1 MGDGPEGREAAVHI
15 AHLQFIGRREER
27 RLELPGGPEGDDPPE
42 VQEGVAVDDCL
53 ALEEIVGREQDRAAA
68 GHPVPE
74 DRAKPDPHAHVD
86 VRERLVEEQHA
97 GVAEHHPREFR
108 ALPLAHRKL
117 ADPALPVVRD
127 AEERQGP
134 FHLHRDVVGRDAGHL
149 REEREVPSDGHLL
162 VRERNVDEDPQLPP
176 HLVGGGPDID
186 AADRGRAG
194 VGLGEPRE
202 DPQAS
207 RLARAVRPEQAEHLA
222 LLDFQRDLVEGADS
236 RILFD
241 EPRGLYKHP
250 LRSTDEAGII
260 LGFRSYSSNVERPRP
275 CAAGRSIPRT
285 MGVVGPV
292 GGRARRAGPA
302 GLPRTGTLATPPAPP
317 ADVPSRRTRPGAGP
331 LRARA

>member
-1 MGDGPEGREAAVHI
+1 
-15 AHLQFIGRREER
+15 
-27 RLELPGGPEGDDPPE
+27 GPEGDDPPE

-127 AEERQGP
+127 TEERQGP

-162 VRERNVDEDPQLPP
+162 ERERNVDEDPQLPP
-176 HLVGGGPDID
+176 HLVGAARTSMPQTVAEPASGWVSPERTRKQVVLPAPFGPNKPNTSPSLI
-186 AADRGRAG
+186 
-194 VGLGEPRE
+194 
-202 DPQAS
+202 
-207 RLARAVRPEQAEHLA
+207 
-222 LLDFQRDLVEGADS
+222 
-236 RILFD
+236 
-241 EPRGLYKHP
+241 
-250 LRSTDEAGII
+250 
-260 LGFRSYSSNVERPRP
+260 SSETW
-275 CAAGRSIPRT
+275 S
-285 MGVVGPV
+285 
-292 GGRARRAGPA
+292 RARTRGYCLTSPEACTSIRFGQ
-302 GLPRTGTLATPPAPP
+302 RTKPE
-317 ADVPSRRTRPGAGP
+317 
-331 LRARA
+331 